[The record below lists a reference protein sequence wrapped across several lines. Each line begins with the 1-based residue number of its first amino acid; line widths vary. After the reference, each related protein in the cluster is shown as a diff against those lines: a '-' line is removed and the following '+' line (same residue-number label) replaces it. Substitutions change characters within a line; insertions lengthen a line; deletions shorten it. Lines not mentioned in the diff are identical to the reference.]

1 MVRRQCSGSS
11 GTAASRH
18 GNNGAPVTDAKHI
31 YAAAGGHEG
40 ASLVCLEKAT
50 GKLVWKSGNDY
61 AAYAG
66 LMLGKLAGVEQVVYV
81 TAANMKGYRAVD
93 GKELWSVPVKTGRP
107 QYRDAD
113 SSRRHSYRGQS
124 HRRHLSSAYTQQ
136 RRRPDSGAGLEQ

>member
-1 MVRRQCSGSS
+1 MLRATG

-18 GNNGAPVTDAKHI
+18 GNNGAPVTIKHI

-66 LMLGKLAGVEQVVYV
+66 LMLGKLAG
-81 TAANMKGYRAVD
+81 
-93 GKELWSVPVKTGRP
+93 WSR
-107 QYRDAD
+107 
-113 SSRRHSYRGQS
+113 SSTS
-124 HRRHLSSAYTQQ
+124 
-136 RRRPDSGAGLEQ
+136 PPPI